1 MTYCTCLFNKTF
13 LLFKKGQIK
22 TKFLS
27 TKNLFAFL
35 VSIVLEVCNCTFV
48 KSNHIKRSII
58 VWFHRLSEFLWKSM
72 WSEAVLQIS
81 NDLNSLFF
89 SHYIN
94 NFRHKMYIK
103 NFKNMQTLFYVKLF
117 KFAEWVFCLTCSP
130 KLNRKENNVKCTG
143 YTFWDR
149 LRNFLHKFT
158 WIVLSV
164 HKFNK
169 LDKFW

>member
-1 MTYCTCLFNKTF
+1 MTYLIKRFYHH
-13 LLFKKGQIK
+13 KKGQIK
-22 TKFLS
+22 TTLELICHFV
-27 TKNLFAFL
+27 NLF
-35 VSIVLEVCNCTFV
+35 LEVCNCSLV

-130 KLNRKENNVKCTG
+130 KLNRKENNAKGILLRV
-143 YTFWDR
+143 R
-149 LRNFLHKFT
+149 LLNIRLDL
-158 WIVLSV
+158 IPLS
-164 HKFNK
+164 
-169 LDKFW
+169 